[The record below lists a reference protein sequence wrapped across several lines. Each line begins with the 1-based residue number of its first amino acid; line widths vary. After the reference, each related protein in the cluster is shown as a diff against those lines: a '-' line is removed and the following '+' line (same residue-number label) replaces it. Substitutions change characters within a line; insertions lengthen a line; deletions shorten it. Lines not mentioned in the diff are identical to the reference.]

1 MVRLTLF
8 GALGFLAASAGSG
21 GETPQPV
28 ATREMMSVDQAQSL
42 VHKLEALENRR
53 RSGKLPARAETVLI
67 TEGELNSYLNLG
79 VGVKLPEGVT
89 DVALRLER
97 DRVFAKAT
105 VDLEQVKGK
114 VRSSGPLNPLSL
126 LGGRVPLEIQS
137 RLSNEDGFGTVE
149 VEDVRLGPVNVPL
162 SVLEQ
167 MVSYATRSSE
177 NPEGFD
183 IRAPFRLPYSVR
195 RIRLQP
201 GRALLEL

>member
-1 MVRLTLF
+1 MRLTSF
-8 GALGFLAASAGSG
+8 GVLALLAAGAGAG
-21 GETPQPV
+21 GETPQGV
-28 ATREMMSVDQAQSL
+28 APREMISADQAQSL

-53 RSGKLPARAETVLI
+53 RAGKQAVRAETVLI

-79 VGVKLPEGVT
+79 VGVKLPDGVT

-97 DRVFAKAT
+97 DRVFAKAM

-114 VRSSGPLNPLSL
+114 IRTSGPLNPLSL

-137 RLSNEDGFGTVE
+137 RLTNDDGFGTVD
-149 VEDVRLGPVNVPL
+149 VEDVRLGPVSVPL